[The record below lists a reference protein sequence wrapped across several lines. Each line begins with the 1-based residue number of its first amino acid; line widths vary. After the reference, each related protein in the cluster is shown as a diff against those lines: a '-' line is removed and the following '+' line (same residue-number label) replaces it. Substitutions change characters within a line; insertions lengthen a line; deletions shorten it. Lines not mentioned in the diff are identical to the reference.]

1 MTFPENYQAD
11 ELKGKDV
18 QFEIKIHEIKTHEL
32 PEVDDEF
39 VKDVSEFD
47 TLDELKAMIEKELG
61 GTVTKFIANKE
72 NPEVV
77 IEE

>member
-1 MTFPENYQAD
+1 MLTEDVTNAFMIIEQVNNKRRD
-11 ELKGKDV
+11 EL
-18 QFEIKIHEIKTHEL
+18 EAA
-32 PEVDDEF
+32 
-39 VKDVSEFD
+39 
-47 TLDELKAMIEKELG
+47 LDELKAMIEKELG

>member
-1 MTFPENYQAD
+1 MALLLIFAATAQPKRAKAD
-11 ELKGKDV
+11 
-18 QFEIKIHEIKTHEL
+18 
-32 PEVDDEF
+32 
-39 VKDVSEFD
+39 VK
-47 TLDELKAMIEKELG
+47 KEKELG